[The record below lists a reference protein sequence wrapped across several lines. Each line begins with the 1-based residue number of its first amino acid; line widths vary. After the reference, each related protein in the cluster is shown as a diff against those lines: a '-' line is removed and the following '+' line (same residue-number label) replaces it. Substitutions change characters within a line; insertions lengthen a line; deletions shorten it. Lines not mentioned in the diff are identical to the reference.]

1 MAVESAPRGHAKTQS
16 VVRVFTIL
24 ELFSR
29 DEPRLTVTEVSKL
42 AALNRVTAYRLCR
55 TLESLGYLQRG
66 SDGAYALGLQAV
78 TLGNTAAASQEVTQV
93 ATPILT
99 RLRDS
104 IGETVNLAT
113 RDGADI
119 VYLARLRSSNL
130 LEIQLSVG
138 SRIPIHAS
146 SLGKAIC
153 AFLPDDELS
162 DVLDSLSFEMLTS
175 NTISNARDFLA
186 VIENVRRDGYSLNV
200 EELAANISGIA
211 MPIFD
216 ERPYPV
222 AAANIALTKPI
233 TPEQIVAEYES
244 ELRDAS
250 REISALMGHVPK
262 EPTRLRVEQPTS

>member
-1 MAVESAPRGHAKTQS
+1 MAVESAPRSHTTTQS

-29 DEPRLTVTEVSKL
+29 EEPRLTVTEISKR

-55 TLESLGYLQRG
+55 TLENLGYLQRG
-66 SDGAYALGLQAV
+66 RDGAYELGIQAV
-78 TLGNTAAASQEVTQV
+78 ILANTAAASQDVTQV
-93 ATPILT
+93 AAPILN

-113 RDGADI
+113 HDGADI

-153 AFLPDDELS
+153 AFLPDDELNV
-162 DVLDSLSFEMLTS
+162 VLDSLSFKALTS
-175 NTISNARDFLA
+175 NTISNARDFRV
-186 VIENVRRDGYSLNV
+186 VIERVRHDGYSLNV
-200 EELAANISGIA
+200 EELAANIVGIA

-216 ERPYPV
+216 EHSYPV

-244 ELRDAS
+244 DLRDATV
-250 REISALMGHVPK
+250 EISALMGHVP
-262 EPTRLRVEQPTS
+262 TASTFNRIEQATS